1 VLAASVALVVSACGA
16 GKKEAAGSSAAG
28 SAGAKAF
35 KDAGCGGC
43 HALAAAATSGTVG
56 PNLDQL
62 KPDAARVERQ
72 VRNGGNGM
80 PSFSTKLSDE
90 KIRLIASFVGTW
102 AGPAGVK
109 RITFHPNDQKIE
121 QCGTDPSCF
130 IQAFGNL
137 GYDEGP
143 KVALDR
149 LQQME
154 TTNAVV
160 RGNCHPIAHMIGAGA
175 LLRYKGSVAKA
186 FAAGNPTCGAGYYHG
201 LLQWKLA
208 GVKSNQVAAVA
219 RSACDDPSIKA
230 NGFNHYQCVHGLG
243 HGLMLYTAYDL
254 PRALRL
260 CHQLHPDDQTSCTGG
275 VFMENLSSSFGLRS
289 KWLSDKNLI
298 YPCNIVS
305 ENDKLYCYLLV
316 SSRILPAVKWNWR
329 KAADWCRRSEPG
341 WVDTCFQSYGR
352 DVSGVARQGADGI
365 RRICRLA
372 GSGEKECIFGGVRDI
387 VNNNLKDLAARRLC
401 ETVRRKFRS
410 YCFEGIGTILG
421 AAYQTPAERRAACA
435 PFARG
440 ADLADCVRGTG
451 A

>member
-1 VLAASVALVVSACGA
+1 
-16 GKKEAAGSSAAG
+16 
-28 SAGAKAF
+28 
-35 KDAGCGGC
+35 
-43 HALAAAATSGTVG
+43 
-56 PNLDQL
+56 
-62 KPDAARVERQ
+62 
-72 VRNGGNGM
+72 
-80 PSFSTKLSDE
+80 
-90 KIRLIASFVGTW
+90 
-102 AGPAGVK
+102 
-109 RITFHPNDQKIE
+109 
-121 QCGTDPSCF
+121 
-130 IQAFGNL
+130 
-137 GYDEGP
+137 
-143 KVALDR
+143 
-149 LQQME
+149 
-154 TTNAVV
+154 
-160 RGNCHPIAHMIGAGA
+160 
-175 LLRYKGSVAKA
+175 
-186 FAAGNPTCGAGYYHG
+186 
-201 LLQWKLA
+201 
-208 GVKSNQVAAVA
+208 
-219 RSACDDPSIKA
+219 
-230 NGFNHYQCVHGLG
+230 
-243 HGLMLYTAYDL
+243 MLYTAYDL